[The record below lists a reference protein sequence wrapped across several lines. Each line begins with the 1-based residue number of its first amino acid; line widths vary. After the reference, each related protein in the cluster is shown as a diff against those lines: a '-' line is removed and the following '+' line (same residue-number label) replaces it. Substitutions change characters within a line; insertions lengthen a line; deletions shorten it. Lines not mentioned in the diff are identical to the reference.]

1 MPSQNDNKIS
11 CHPEE
16 RSELR
21 ILPIME
27 DNKER
32 WSDSEQ
38 AKSSPHPA
46 PLPRR
51 GNRRNITSSPS
62 GANFDGHAES
72 QTQCPCEDRRYSV
85 RTSKFKTEGTDV
97 RTIVSNVCG

>member
-1 MPSQNDNKIS
+1 MKKYTRQKTNKIN

-38 AKSSPHPA
+38 TKSSPHPN

-51 GNRRNITSSPS
+51 GNRHQFLS
-62 GANFDGHAES
+62 
-72 QTQCPCEDRRYSV
+72 RR
-85 RTSKFKTEGTDV
+85 R
-97 RTIVSNVCG
+97 R

>member
-1 MPSQNDNKIS
+1 MSHNNVVCAYLPNEMPSQNDNKIN

-32 WSDSEQ
+32 WSDSEHTQ
-38 AKSSPHPA
+38 SSQDGKDERFRKTKKCHPGGF
-46 PLPRR
+46 PL
-51 GNRRNITSSPS
+51 
-62 GANFDGHAES
+62 
-72 QTQCPCEDRRYSV
+72 
-85 RTSKFKTEGTDV
+85 
-97 RTIVSNVCG
+97 